1 MYSSTLIN
9 ISLANELSQAKRD
22 LQDQIYENGFLIVS
36 KQANHS
42 EHFDYKVNIKKQF
55 YNLSKRK

>member
-1 MYSSTLIN
+1 MY
-9 ISLANELSQAKRD
+9 ELRQAKRD
-22 LQDQIYENGFLIVS
+22 LQGHIYENGFLIVS

-55 YNLSKRK
+55 YHLLKRKWNASDFTE